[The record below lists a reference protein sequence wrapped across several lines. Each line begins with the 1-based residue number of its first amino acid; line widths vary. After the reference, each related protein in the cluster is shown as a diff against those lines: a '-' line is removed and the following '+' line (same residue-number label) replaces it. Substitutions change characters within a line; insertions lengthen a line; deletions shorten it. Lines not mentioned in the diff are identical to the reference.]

1 MGIMQWLQLENQ
13 SGTDERS
20 SRVDSAL
27 SPACIRLTPRPS
39 LGNVIEVERH
49 DDICAGIRG
58 GMR

>member
-1 MGIMQWLQLENQ
+1 MQWLQLENQ

-20 SRVDSAL
+20 SPVPWIR
-27 SPACIRLTPRPS
+27 PFTRACIRLTPRPS
-39 LGNVIEVERH
+39 LGNVIEVERP